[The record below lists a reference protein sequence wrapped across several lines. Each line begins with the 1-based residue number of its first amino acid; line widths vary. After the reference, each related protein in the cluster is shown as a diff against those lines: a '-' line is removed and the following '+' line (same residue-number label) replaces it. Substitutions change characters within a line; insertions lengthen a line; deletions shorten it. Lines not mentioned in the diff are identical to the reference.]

1 MLQRVAFG
9 PMSDFLRN
17 LGHHLSDLSPIEVMT
32 LAPLAA
38 LTLIFGL
45 LPGLLL
51 DLIQGPVDSIIAG
64 LAAGDAVALL
74 PWR

>member
-1 MLQRVAFG
+1 
-9 PMSDFLRN
+9 
-17 LGHHLSDLSPIEVMT
+17 MT

-45 LPGLLL
+45 FPGLVL
-51 DLIQGPVDSIIAG
+51 DLIQGPVDTIIAG
-64 LAAGDAVALL
+64 LATSDPVAFL